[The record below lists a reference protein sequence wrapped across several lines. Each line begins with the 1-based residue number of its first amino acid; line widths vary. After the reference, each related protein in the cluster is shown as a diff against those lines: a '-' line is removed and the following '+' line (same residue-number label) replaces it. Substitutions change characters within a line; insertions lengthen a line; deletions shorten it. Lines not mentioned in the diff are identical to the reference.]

1 MDCYWLPWSAGD
13 CNHRALIL
21 SEEVAGGLKVNE
33 GEIGL
38 LCECF
43 SCKYI
48 TEMSIW
54 RLNASLSILCH
65 ASLNSR
71 ACFVVACPRHLV

>member
-1 MDCYWLPWSAGD
+1 
-13 CNHRALIL
+13 
-21 SEEVAGGLKVNE
+21 VGGLKVYNE
-33 GEIGL
+33 GETGL

-48 TEMSIW
+48 TGMSIQ
-54 RLNASLSILCH
+54 RLNVSLSILCH